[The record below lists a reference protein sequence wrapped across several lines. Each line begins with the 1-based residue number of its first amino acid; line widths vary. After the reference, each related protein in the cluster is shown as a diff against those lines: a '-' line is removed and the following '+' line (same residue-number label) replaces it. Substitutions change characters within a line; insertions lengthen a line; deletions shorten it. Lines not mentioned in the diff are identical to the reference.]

1 MGAETDQASI
11 NSCLVLINSVQAELQ
26 LCQCCKGM
34 NGKQQRE
41 AIAQAT
47 RRISSAPTP
56 AHSKIGVST
65 AIKGLNP

>member
-1 MGAETDQASI
+1 
-11 NSCLVLINSVQAELQ
+11 
-26 LCQCCKGM
+26 M